1 VNRDLFPQEHS
12 TSQARL
18 WEDNVGTLRDAD
30 VPISGIHAPVA
41 VNLLSRTPPTCCQS
55 SRVEVDRLVAETS
68 TPEGQADEELRP

>member
-1 VNRDLFPQEHS
+1 VNRDLFPEEHS

-41 VNLLSRTPPTCCQS
+41 VNLLSRTPLLPII
-55 SRVEVDRLVAETS
+55 
-68 TPEGQADEELRP
+68 EG